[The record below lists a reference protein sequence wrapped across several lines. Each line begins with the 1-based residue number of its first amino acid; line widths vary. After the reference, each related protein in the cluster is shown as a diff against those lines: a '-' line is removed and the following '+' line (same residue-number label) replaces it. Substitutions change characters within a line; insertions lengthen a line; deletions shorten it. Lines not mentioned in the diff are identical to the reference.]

1 MSKHIT
7 LEAQKRTTSG
17 TAAARR
23 SRRNGIIPGVVYGA
37 AQDEYP
43 VQVDAKKFGDI
54 LRHSASENILVDLQI
69 EGAKEASKLALIQD
83 VQHHPL
89 NGQILHIDFN
99 AVREDTDIHANV
111 PLELAG
117 EAPGVKAGGV
127 LEQQHHEL
135 EVHCL
140 PANLPEGLTLDIGE
154 LEMGESLHVG
164 DITFPE
170 GVSPTLD
177 GDVIVVLVSEPRV
190 SAAQEEEEAAAAAAE
205 AAGEGDTPAEG
216 DAAPAEDAS

>member
-7 LEAQKRTTSG
+7 LAAQKRTTSG

-23 SRRNGIIPGVVYGA
+23 SRRSGVIPGVVYGA

-43 VQVDAKKFGDI
+43 VQVDAKRFGEL
-54 LRHSASENILVDLQI
+54 LRNSSSDNFLVDLQI
-69 EGAKEASKLALIQD
+69 EGAKETSKLALIQD

-99 AVREDTDIHANV
+99 AVNENTEIHANV
-111 PLELAG
+111 PLELTG
-117 EAPGVKAGGV
+117 VAPGVKAGGIV
-127 LEQQHHEL
+127 DQQHYEL

-140 PANLPEGLTLDIGE
+140 PANLPETVTIDIGE
-154 LEMGESLHVG
+154 LEMGASLHVG
-164 DITFPE
+164 DIEFPE

-177 GDVIVVLVSEPRV
+177 GDVIVVLVAEPRI
-190 SAAQEEEEAAAAAAE
+190 SAADTAADEAAE
-205 AAGEGDTPAEG
+205 AASAEESAKSAAESEKPA
-216 DAAPAEDAS
+216 ADAS

>member
-7 LEAQKRTTSG
+7 LAAQKRTTSG

-23 SRRNGIIPGVVYGA
+23 SRRSGVIPGVVYGA

-43 VQVDAKKFGDI
+43 VQVDAKKFGEL
-54 LRHSASENILVDLQI
+54 LRSSASENFLVDLQI

-99 AVREDTDIHANV
+99 AVNENTEIHANV
-111 PLELAG
+111 PLELTG
-117 EAPGVKAGGV
+117 VAPGVKAGGIV
-127 LEQQHHEL
+127 DQQHYEL

-140 PANLPEGLTLDIGE
+140 PANLPETVTIDIGE
-154 LEMGESLHVG
+154 LEMGASLHVG
-164 DITFPE
+164 DIQFPE

-177 GDVIVVLVSEPRV
+177 GDVIVVLVAEPRI
-190 SAAQEEEEAAAAAAE
+190 SAADTAADEAAE
-205 AAGEGDTPAEG
+205 AASAEESAKSAAESEKPA
-216 DAAPAEDAS
+216 ADAS

>member
-1 MSKHIT
+1 MSKHII

-23 SRRNGIIPGVVYGA
+23 SRREGAIPAVVYGA

-54 LRHSASENILVDLQI
+54 LRNSESENILVDLQI

-89 NGQILHIDFN
+89 NGQVLHIDFN
-99 AVREDTDIHANV
+99 AVSEDTEIHANV
-111 PLELAG
+111 PLHLAG
-117 EAPGVKAGGV
+117 DAPGVKAGGV

-140 PANLPEGLTLDIGE
+140 PRDLPTSLSADIGN
-154 LEMGESLHVG
+154 LEMGDSLHVS
-164 DITFPE
+164 DVDFPE
-170 GVSPTLD
+170 GVSATLD
-177 GDVIVVLVSEPRV
+177 GDVIVVLISEPRV
-190 SAAQEEEEAAAAAAE
+190 SAADDEAPAADGEAAA
-205 AAGEGDTPAEG
+205 GEDGDKPAEG
-216 DAAPAEDAS
+216 DAAPAAEAG

>member
-7 LEAQKRTTSG
+7 LAAQKRTTSG

-23 SRRNGIIPGVVYGA
+23 SRRSGVIPGVVYGA

-43 VQVDAKKFGDI
+43 VQVDAKKFGEL
-54 LRHSASENILVDLQI
+54 LRSSASENFLVDLQI

-99 AVREDTDIHANV
+99 AVNENTEIHANV
-111 PLELAG
+111 PLELTG
-117 EAPGVKAGGV
+117 VAPGVKAGGIV
-127 LEQQHHEL
+127 DQQHYEL

-140 PANLPEGLTLDIGE
+140 PANLPETVTIDIGE
-154 LEMGESLHVG
+154 LEMGASLHVG
-164 DITFPE
+164 DIQFPE

-177 GDVIVVLVSEPRV
+177 GDVIVVLVAEPRI
-190 SAAQEEEEAAAAAAE
+190 SAADTAADEAAE
-205 AAGEGDTPAEG
+205 AASAEESAKSAAESEKPAS
-216 DAAPAEDAS
+216 DAS